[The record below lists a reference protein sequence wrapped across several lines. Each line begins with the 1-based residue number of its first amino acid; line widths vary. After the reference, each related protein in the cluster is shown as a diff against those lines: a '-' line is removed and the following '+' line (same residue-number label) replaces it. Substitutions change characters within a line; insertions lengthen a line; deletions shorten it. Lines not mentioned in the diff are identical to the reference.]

1 MKRKRKLNKFESNKG
16 RKAERREVVLKNN
29 IIRFKNKI
37 DNNLLSIDS
46 EVSWLVRL
54 LQPLEL
60 MFMF

>member
-16 RKAERREVVLKNN
+16 RKAERTEVVLKNN

-46 EVSWLVRL
+46 EVSWFVRL